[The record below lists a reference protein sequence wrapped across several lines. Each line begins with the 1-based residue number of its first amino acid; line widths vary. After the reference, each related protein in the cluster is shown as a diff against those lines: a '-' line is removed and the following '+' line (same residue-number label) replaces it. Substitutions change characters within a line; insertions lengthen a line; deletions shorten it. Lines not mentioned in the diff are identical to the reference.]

1 MRALYNLRRRTNA
14 RAFRPCLPL
23 RVRGGVA
30 CEEDEE
36 GALVLGGR
44 FVDARGA
51 VAARGYEVER
61 RARLVP
67 GRVAGGDP
75 ETLRAFQ
82 HFRGGGGRFLGR
94 ARGGG
99 GGGVFC
105 CGGGPWGGGAGGG
118 GDPGAPPGAPQGRW

>member
-67 GRVAGGDP
+67 RRVAGGDP
-75 ETLRAFQ
+75 EALRGFQ
-82 HFRGGGGRFLGR
+82 HLGGGGGRLLGG

-99 GGGVFC
+99 FRGLVCDRGAPVRA
-105 CGGGPWGGGAGGG
+105 GAGGVG
-118 GDPGAPPGAPQGRW
+118 KPAALPGET